1 MKCKKYEVQI
11 YYTGFCSFEVTANNE
26 DEAILKARE
35 LPINK
40 KEFLGTIENWESS
53 DEATEIIDEKSS
65 KI

>member
-1 MKCKKYEVQI
+1 MKKYEVEI
-11 YYTGFCSFEVTANNE
+11 YYTGFCSFEITANDE

-40 KEFLGTIENWESS
+40 DEFLSTIENWESADS
-53 DEATEIIDEKSS
+53 ATETIDEKSS

>member
-1 MKCKKYEVQI
+1 MKKYEVEI

-40 KEFLGTIENWESS
+40 EEFLDTIENSESE
-53 DEATEIIDEKSS
+53 DNAIETIDEKSS
-65 KI
+65 QI